1 MIGFQEAFWVAGEDA
16 PQPDDLL
23 LRLVIALLIGIVL
36 LLASH
41 RVFLRLQGNFAQEL

>member
-1 MIGFQEAFWVAGEDA
+1 MTAAWVDGEDLA
-16 PQPDDLL
+16 RPDHLL
-23 LRLVIALLIGIVL
+23 LRISIALVIGLVL